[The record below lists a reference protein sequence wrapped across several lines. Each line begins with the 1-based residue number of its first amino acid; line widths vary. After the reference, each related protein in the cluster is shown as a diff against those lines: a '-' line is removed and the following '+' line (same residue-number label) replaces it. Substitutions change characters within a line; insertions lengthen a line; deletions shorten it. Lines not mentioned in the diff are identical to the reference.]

1 MPEAGPQTPPNRPPT
16 ANRLFVGIHSA
27 LAGLLVNPLL
37 AVPAFSPHAQVGG
50 AAGMAL
56 WVVSLALLGTGAIL
70 LGVGLRDT
78 RRRGLVAGGLVALVL
93 VYAVL
98 ALVADLLVGRLVPL
112 HVTGETRA
120 AKADIYGWALEPNHA
135 LTAVHPDT
143 LEVTVERTN
152 SQGWR
157 DIEQP
162 REKTRP
168 RILLLGDSQVYGHGV
183 TLEHTIGRQLERQL
197 DGAFQVVSMGMGGY
211 GTDQQYLVLLNE
223 GLEWQP
229 DYVVLVFTVGNDVM
243 DNMHD
248 VSFMGSAPK
257 PAFDLVDGQLVQRPF
272 NPLRLRGPGAWLR
285 RSNISRLVRA
295 LVQARTARENPQ
307 GLRVPGGH
315 EGDRVR
321 ILAENMSEL
330 EDFANDYSG
339 YALFKP
345 RADWSPKLER
355 GWELTL
361 ALLRAMRDAS
371 TRAGATF
378 VLYPN
383 FQHPE
388 GFVFE
393 IERDGQ
399 VYELDAHGPF
409 AMLRAFAKEEGI
421 EHIDEPDEMKWQAA
435 RGELSFANDGHYSE
449 KGTAAAA
456 ERIAETIRRLHADR
470 HAPPAE

>member
-1 MPEAGPQTPPNRPPT
+1 
-16 ANRLFVGIHSA
+16 
-27 LAGLLVNPLL
+27 
-37 AVPAFSPHAQVGG
+37 
-50 AAGMAL
+50 
-56 WVVSLALLGTGAIL
+56 
-70 LGVGLRDT
+70 
-78 RRRGLVAGGLVALVL
+78 
-93 VYAVL
+93 
-98 ALVADLLVGRLVPL
+98 
-112 HVTGETRA
+112 
-120 AKADIYGWALEPNHA
+120 
-135 LTAVHPDT
+135 
-143 LEVTVERTN
+143 
-152 SQGWR
+152 
-157 DIEQP
+157 
-162 REKTRP
+162 
-168 RILLLGDSQVYGHGV
+168 
-183 TLEHTIGRQLERQL
+183 
-197 DGAFQVVSMGMGGY
+197 
-211 GTDQQYLVLLNE
+211 
-223 GLEWQP
+223 
-229 DYVVLVFTVGNDVM
+229 
-243 DNMHD
+243 MHD
-248 VSFMGSAPK
+248 LSFMGSAPK
-257 PAFDLVDGQLVQRPF
+257 PTFDLVDGQLVQRPF

-285 RSNISRLVRA
+285 RGNISRLVRA

-371 TRAGATF
+371 ARAGATF

-409 AMLRAFAKEEGI
+409 AMLRAFAEQEGI
-421 EHIDEPDEMKWQAA
+421 VHIDEPDEMKWQAA
-435 RGELSFANDGHYSE
+435 RGELSFVNDGHYSE

-456 ERIAETIRRLHADR
+456 DRIAETIRRLHEARSTLTDD
-470 HAPPAE
+470 